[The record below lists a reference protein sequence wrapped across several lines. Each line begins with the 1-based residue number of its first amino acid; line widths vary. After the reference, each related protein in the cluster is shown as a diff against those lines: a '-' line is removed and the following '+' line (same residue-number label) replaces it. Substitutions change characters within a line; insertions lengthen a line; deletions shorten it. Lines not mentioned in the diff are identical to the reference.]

1 MYLSIIPGEEKI
13 KRKKNY
19 AEINSDSAQECV
31 GKMTQILAKVIGMDL
46 VGEFSWKSGR
56 VLLITRSHE
65 VGSEK
70 REVGRTLSF

>member
-31 GKMTQILAKVIGMDL
+31 GKMTQILAKVTVSSIPCR
-46 VGEFSWKSGR
+46 R
-56 VLLITRSHE
+56 VFLEIRQGFTDNKVS
-65 VGSEK
+65 
-70 REVGRTLSF
+70 